1 MSSTYFV
8 DSIYVI
14 NTTGVTHLKVMSN
27 VFTESAFSSSMT
39 LCLQDN
45 VKSARTSTQCSQ
57 LCRVL
62 VMEQCLDSEYLGR
75 NSQVNISAYSVTC
88 KI

>member
-1 MSSTYFV
+1 MQR
-8 DSIYVI
+8 
-14 NTTGVTHLKVMSN
+14 NMLN
-27 VFTESAFSSSMT
+27 VFTESAFSGTMT

-45 VKSARTSTQCSQ
+45 VKSVRTSTQCLQ

-62 VMEQCLDSEYLGR
+62 VTEQCLDSDYLGR
-75 NSQVNISAYSVTC
+75 NSQANISAYSVTC